1 MVGSGMAAS
10 APILADVME
19 TQTATLESEIGDER
33 RAGID
38 RWTIGPALL
47 VLALAVLMSVVL
59 PWVDSETEYSDAVE
73 QGDVVQL
80 ADGITL
86 VPAPGWNLASGALA
100 GQTRSAVGSTGS
112 TELVRGNVRFYVHA
126 APFDGTASALLTRIN
141 EINADVRAQGRTAQ
155 TTGRYTVTTRQGVAG
170 VAEDFVSVARQGSIM
185 AFVFGSRAQSASSD
199 GQPTDEGV
207 EIVVS
212 GPGGSISRRRD
223 DIVSMIRSIRAAS

>member
-1 MVGSGMAAS
+1 
-10 APILADVME
+10 
-19 TQTATLESEIGDER
+19 
-33 RAGID
+33 
-38 RWTIGPALL
+38 
-47 VLALAVLMSVVL
+47 MSVVL

-86 VPAPGWNLASGALA
+86 VPAAGWNLASGALA
-100 GQTRSAVGSTGS
+100 GETRSAVGSTGS

-170 VAEDFVSVARQGSIM
+170 VAEDFVSVARRGSIV

-199 GQPTDEGV
+199 GQPMGEGV

-212 GPGGSISRRRD
+212 GPSGAMSRRRD